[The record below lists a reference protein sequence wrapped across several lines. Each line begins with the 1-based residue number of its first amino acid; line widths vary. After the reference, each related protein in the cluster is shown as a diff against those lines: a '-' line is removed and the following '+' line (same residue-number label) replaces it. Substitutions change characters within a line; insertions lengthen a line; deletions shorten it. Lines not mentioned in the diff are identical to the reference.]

1 MNLKEVRF
9 RLAELVEKL
18 PLEVDIDIEELLAIN
33 EVIMASGSEMTP
45 SLAKELKTN
54 IDEIQNFVSHQRE
67 VLHKLLNGV
76 TTGKKVVGRYGK
88 TRLKTESRFV
98 YRQA

>member
-1 MNLKEVRF
+1 MNLKEAKI
-9 RLAELVEKL
+9 RLIELVEKL
-18 PLEVDIDIEELLAIN
+18 PLEVDIDTEELLAIN
-33 EVIMASGSEMTP
+33 AVIMASGGEMTP
-45 SLAKELKTN
+45 SLARELKSN
-54 IDEIQNFVSHQRE
+54 IDEIQFFVDHQRE